1 MVKKT
6 KNQKKAKESNQIK
19 KDINLSS
26 INKKARVRLFSRQDN
41 GIAKINTTVI
51 FKLNSEA
58 LCQKDFEKDY
68 YKRYIFYM
76 KEEFNSKI
84 ITMFF
89 NYISSTK
96 IIPDSFK
103 KNRYFLKEFLKIII
117 DLLMNEID
125 LVTMTLIFDKI
136 GWIAEGSDPWIYLY
150 YICLYTKE
158 KVSSENSYLNLEKI
172 LEKNNYGFINSFNK
186 WKNNINIK
194 EKLEQIE
201 IIKTN
206 ERFREL
212 KKAFNLNDNESKI
225 INYNEIVNKIL
236 SSSKLKNGKLQPIK
250 IVDNNIDMNIN
261 KIKSLPN
268 NNINITS
275 YQNPYIN
282 NNRFESQ
289 IKPGQRQNLDIQNN
303 NSFYNDKFFDLS
315 RTGSRNSFMGF
326 TSFDGE
332 LYKMPI
338 LEFVKENIIKYKD
351 KFFLLGYKKLDV
363 EKEIELT
370 IKIKK

>member
-1 MVKKT
+1 MVKKYNNHQKEKKINKNREKLNISSIIRNT
-6 KNQKKAKESNQIK
+6 KKKLFFKKAN
-19 KDINLSS
+19 NLP
-26 INKKARVRLFSRQDN
+26 
-41 GIAKINTTVI
+41 KINTTVI
-51 FKLNSEA
+51 FKINSNPLLQEE
-58 LCQKDFEKDY
+58 FEKEY
-68 YKRYIFYM
+68 CKRYLFYI
-76 KEEFNSKI
+76 KEEFNFKI
-84 ITMFF
+84 INMFF
-89 NYISSTK
+89 NYISLST
-96 IIPDSFK
+96 IIPNSFK
-103 KNRYFLKEFLKIII
+103 NNIYFLKEFLKIII

-268 NNINITS
+268 NNINIAS

-332 LYKMPI
+332 LYKMPSM
-338 LEFVKENIIKYKD
+338 
-351 KFFLLGYKKLDV
+351 KFNNK
-363 EKEIELT
+363 
-370 IKIKK
+370 

>member
-1 MVKKT
+1 MVKKYNNHQKEKKINKNREKLNISSIIRNT
-6 KNQKKAKESNQIK
+6 KKKLFFKKAN
-19 KDINLSS
+19 NLP
-26 INKKARVRLFSRQDN
+26 
-41 GIAKINTTVI
+41 KINTTVI
-51 FKLNSEA
+51 FKINSNPLLQEE
-58 LCQKDFEKDY
+58 FEKEY
-68 YKRYIFYM
+68 CKRYLFYI
-76 KEEFNSKI
+76 KEEFNFKI
-84 ITMFF
+84 INMFF
-89 NYISSTK
+89 NYISLST
-96 IIPDSFK
+96 IIPNSFK
-103 KNRYFLKEFLKIII
+103 NNIYFLKEFLKIII

-332 LYKMPI
+332 LYKMPSM
-338 LEFVKENIIKYKD
+338 
-351 KFFLLGYKKLDV
+351 KFNNK
-363 EKEIELT
+363 
-370 IKIKK
+370 